1 MRIGTPVQFCMQ
13 QPVLK
18 VLLNTTS
25 FALNNFVVGRV
36 TFVVDGTQ
44 DENNKEVHRNKI
56 SQQYIHKNK
65 YIHYAKLICLTK
77 YTFLNNGNPLQCLS
91 MTIAFGDMVTLRRVA
106 LELNYMDSLWRSNM
120 VGGSNLQSEIILMED
135 DDEMLDNIGG
145 FVMPF
150 LYMESNLSF

>member
-56 SQQYIHKNK
+56 SQQYIHKNI
-65 YIHYAKLICLTK
+65 YIMIYA
-77 YTFLNNGNPLQCLS
+77 
-91 MTIAFGDMVTLRRVA
+91 
-106 LELNYMDSLWRSNM
+106 SLY
-120 VGGSNLQSEIILMED
+120 V
-135 DDEMLDNIGG
+135 
-145 FVMPF
+145 
-150 LYMESNLSF
+150 

>member
-44 DENNKEVHRNKI
+44 DENNKEVHRNTI

-106 LELNYMDSLWRSNM
+106 LELNYMDSL
-120 VGGSNLQSEIILMED
+120 
-135 DDEMLDNIGG
+135 
-145 FVMPF
+145 
-150 LYMESNLSF
+150 

>member
-44 DENNKEVHRNKI
+44 NENNKEVHRNKI
-56 SQQYIHKNK
+56 SQQYIHKNI
-65 YIHYAKLICLTK
+65 YIMQA
-77 YTFLNNGNPLQCLS
+77 
-91 MTIAFGDMVTLRRVA
+91 
-106 LELNYMDSLWRSNM
+106 YMSDKIYFS
-120 VGGSNLQSEIILMED
+120 
-135 DDEMLDNIGG
+135 
-145 FVMPF
+145 
-150 LYMESNLSF
+150 